1 MINSPCTQRCH
12 VNPDFGYCTGCFRT
26 ASEIAKWQTVDDREA
41 LDILTNTKI
50 RKKKWENKCRYMT
63 I

>member
-1 MINSPCTQRCH
+1 MNSPCTKRCH

-26 ASEIAKWQTVDDREA
+26 PTEIAEWHKADDRKA
-41 LDILTNTKI
+41 LHILTNSKI
-50 RKKKWENKCRYMT
+50 RKRKWENKCRYMT